1 MSLAR
6 DSSSASLFSAN
17 VAGTLRLI
25 VYLALAV
32 AVMVADR
39 RIGILHHVRYAASVL
54 IEPVYTL
61 AALPSRFG
69 HMVTAAVADRRKLE
83 QDNTR
88 LRESLLLANARINRM
103 RALVE
108 QNQRLKQLLEVQHS
122 LGMDVQLARVVG
134 VDLGQFRHRI
144 VLDVGSEQGVYVGQA
159 VIDAFGVVGQVIEIL
174 PNSAVVMLISDPNHA
189 IPVMVERTGLRT
201 IAYGLGATG
210 QLVLPTVPMSA
221 DVHAGDVLLTSGLGG
236 RFPSGFPVGKITS
249 IKPDSNH
256 RFARAQVAPAAAL
269 ERTGEVLL
277 LRDLAPAIG
286 PPQLADPVGP
296 PATARSSMEEPQ

>member
-1 MSLAR
+1 MALAR

-54 IEPVYTL
+54 IEPVYGL

-69 HMVTAAVADRRKLE
+69 HMVTAAVADRRQLE
-83 QDNTR
+83 KDNAR

-103 RALVE
+103 RALVG
-108 QNQRLKQLLEVQHS
+108 QNQRLKQLLEVQRT

-144 VLDVGSEQGVYVGQA
+144 VLDVGVNEGVSVGQA
-159 VIDAFGVVGQVIEIL
+159 VIDGYGVVGQVIETL
-174 PNSAVVMLISDPNHA
+174 PHSAVVMLITDPNHA
-189 IPVMVERTGLRT
+189 IPVMLKRTGLRT

-221 DVHAGDVLLTSGLGG
+221 DVRAGDVLLTSGLGG
-236 RFPSGFPVGKITS
+236 RFPSGFPVGKIVAVE
-249 IKPDSNH
+249 PDRNH
-256 RFARAQVAPAAAL
+256 MFARARVQPAAAL

-277 LRDLAPAIG
+277 LRDLAASVG
-286 PPQLADPVGP
+286 PPPLADPVGP
-296 PATARSSMEEPQ
+296 PAVQASAMEKEQ